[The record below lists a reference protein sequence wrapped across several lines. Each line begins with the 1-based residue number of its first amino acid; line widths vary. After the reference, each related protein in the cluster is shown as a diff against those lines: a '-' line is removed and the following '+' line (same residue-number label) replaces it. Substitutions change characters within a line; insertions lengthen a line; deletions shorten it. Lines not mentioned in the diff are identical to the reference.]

1 MTIDSKL
8 VEGVHSRRWERM
20 NNLLNSSTA
29 GMFAITDSKEQT
41 GRVLIVCGVAV
52 QYLYDCKTDHLQQ
65 LPSLALAGTFGA
77 GSTGAVR
84 KWSNTL
90 TATTGGTT
98 TKIVITANINNYC
111 VGEDVIFRTGSNT
124 GYVRKVTNV
133 IMNTAGGATISL
145 DSALPNVVANTDTF
159 QVSSGLFFVLNA
171 GTIAAG
177 SFKSYDPLT
186 GVVTTLVH
194 TGLPASWASDGR
206 LISTSSEEIFAT
218 GTATSATSTTL
229 VNSAKA
235 WNVDKWINYQ
245 VRIIAGTGIG
255 QVRKITDSDAT
266 SLTVAAWTVTPDATS
281 QYVIEG
287 DENALYLIGN
297 LAVTMYKYTITGDA
311 TGSWATVSPTTARV
325 GAANAGLSGNWVQMT
340 GNVDY
345 DDENTGQAGRWLLS
359 FRGGGSLIDAFD
371 ITGGT
376 AGAGAWKAITYPN
389 LLESFATGSSY
400 SLKKGILYIRK
411 DNTHRYFQY
420 NIVNNTFKPFSF
432 NAFTDGGVV
441 VGDKM
446 WLWDVIDDSGNV
458 KLTYLYS
465 WRNSGTELFRTLIY

>member
-1 MTIDSKL
+1 
-8 VEGVHSRRWERM
+8 
-20 NNLLNSSTA
+20 
-29 GMFAITDSKEQT
+29 
-41 GRVLIVCGVAV
+41 
-52 QYLYDCKTDHLQQ
+52 
-65 LPSLALAGTFGA
+65 
-77 GSTGAVR
+77 
-84 KWSNTL
+84 
-90 TATTGGTT
+90 
-98 TKIVITANINNYC
+98 
-111 VGEDVIFRTGSNT
+111 
-124 GYVRKVTNV
+124 
-133 IMNTAGGATISL
+133 MNTAGGATISL

-171 GTIAAG
+171 GTIVAG

-297 LAVTMYKYTITGDA
+297 AAVTMYKYTITGDA

-389 LLESFATGSSY
+389 LYESFATGSSY

-411 DNTHRYFQY
+411 DGTHRYFQY
-420 NIVNNTFKPFSF
+420 DIVNNTFKPFSF
-432 NAFTDGGVV
+432 NAFTDGSAV